1 MVQNR
6 ERSLP
11 TETLLKKATVHQ
23 GVGGGNFN
31 ADLRPNTP
39 QSLQSNI

>member
-11 TETLLKKATVHQ
+11 TETLLKKATVSQ
-23 GVGGGNFN
+23 GGGNFN
-31 ADLRPNTP
+31 ADLRPNIP